1 MSQLLKA
8 LAKSRRLST
17 HQSYRV
23 AITKCKAT
31 KMRDIKFRA
40 LDEDGDMD
48 YGNNSYIFDM
58 YEDSEVMQYTGL
70 KDKNGV
76 EIYEGDLFGVTNLSD
91 ELEIVGEVIF
101 DTDFAQFTIKY
112 TNGGWAEL
120 WQHLQVETNKV
131 KEVVGNI
138 YEDKELLK

>member
-1 MSQLLKA
+1 
-8 LAKSRRLST
+8 
-17 HQSYRV
+17 
-23 AITKCKAT
+23 
-31 KMRDIKFRA
+31 
-40 LDEDGDMD
+40 MD

-131 KEVVGNI
+131 KS
-138 YEDKELLK
+138 LLLF